1 MTDFP
6 ADPIRPIRVVI
17 ADDHPVFRAGLRTLV
32 EESPPLEYAG
42 QAAHGQEAVE
52 VCGAAQ
58 PDVVLMDIRM
68 PGVSGID
75 ATRQILDARPGTGV
89 LMLTML
95 EDDTSVLAAMRAGAR
110 GYILKGAHP
119 DQILRAI
126 TAVAS
131 GEVIFGAALAARMA
145 DFFRGGP
152 ARIAPAFF
160 SLSQREHD
168 VLDLIAAGQSN
179 PAIARQLGLSEK
191 TIRNNVSAILA
202 KLQVS
207 DRSAAIVRARDAGL
221 GGRGDRGREPA
232 G

>member
-1 MTDFP
+1 VTDSA
-6 ADPIRPIRVVI
+6 ADPTRPIRVVI

-32 EESPPLEYAG
+32 DESPPLEYAG
-42 QAAHGQEAVE
+42 QAADGQEAVE
-52 VCGAAQ
+52 VCAATQ

-75 ATRQILDARPGTGV
+75 ATRQILGTRPGTGV

-145 DFFRGGP
+145 AFFRGGP
-152 ARIAPAFF
+152 ARIAPAFA

-168 VLDLIAAGQSN
+168 VLDLIAAGEPN

-221 GGRGDRGREPA
+221 GGRP
-232 G
+232 